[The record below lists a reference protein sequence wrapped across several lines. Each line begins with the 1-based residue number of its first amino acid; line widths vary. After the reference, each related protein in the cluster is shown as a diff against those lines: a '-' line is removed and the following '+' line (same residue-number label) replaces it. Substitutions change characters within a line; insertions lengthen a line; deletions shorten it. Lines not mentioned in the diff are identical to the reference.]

1 MKVQLWKI
9 KIFSLGE
16 FGDIYFTTLTEST
29 NHVLEM
35 IIRRESPYNS
45 EKVIKMCL
53 EVNHDTTILIG
64 SFGNI
69 CFKDSDTDQL
79 ANIAVGRDPWI
90 TSAQ

>member
-1 MKVQLWKI
+1 MKSQLWII
-9 KIFSLGE
+9 KIFPLSEL
-16 FGDIYFTTLTEST
+16 GDIYFTTLTEST

-35 IIRRESPYNS
+35 IIHRGSPYNS
-45 EKVIKMCL
+45 EKFIKIYL

-79 ANIAVGRDPWI
+79 VNIVVRRDP
-90 TSAQ
+90 